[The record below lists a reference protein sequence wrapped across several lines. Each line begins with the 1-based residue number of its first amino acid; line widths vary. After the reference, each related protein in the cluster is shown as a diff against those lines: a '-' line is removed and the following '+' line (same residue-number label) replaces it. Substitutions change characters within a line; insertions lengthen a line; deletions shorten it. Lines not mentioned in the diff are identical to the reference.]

1 MINNE
6 LTRDFEKYFSLPWE
20 TTKEKDIVFIK
31 GQDWDI
37 PVVIAEGSITECAER
52 EALQYA
58 VQCANLM
65 PEAVELLKA
74 AQETMNEA
82 CTVCAEDLG
91 ERCATCDREEID
103 CRITAFLSKLEGG
116 ADDERD

>member
-1 MINNE
+1 MSE
-6 LTRDFEKYFSLPWE
+6 LTKDFEKYFSLPWE

-37 PVVIAEGSITECAER
+37 PVVIAEGSIAERAER

-65 PEAVELLKA
+65 PEAVEVIRDLIGIAAVLDYGADNAVTRAKQLLA
-74 AQETMNEA
+74 
-82 CTVCAEDLG
+82 
-91 ERCATCDREEID
+91 
-103 CRITAFLSKLEGG
+103 KLEGG

>member
-1 MINNE
+1 MM
-6 LTRDFEKYFSLPWE
+6 TKDFEKYFSLPWE

-37 PVVIAEGSITECAER
+37 PVVIAEGSIAECAER

-65 PEAVELLKA
+65 PEAVEILKDLIIATTSNDRSPDGLDYTEDVIQRAEALL
-74 AQETMNEA
+74 T
-82 CTVCAEDLG
+82 
-91 ERCATCDREEID
+91 
-103 CRITAFLSKLEGG
+103 KLEGG
-116 ADDERD
+116 ETA